1 MLRCVRQLLVRPVGQ
16 TEEVRASYAAP
27 SSPAA
32 PGPELPVS
40 LFVPA
45 NPQRAAD
52 QLQAYGQV
60 TRMPPYASTSLA
72 HSTPRPVAVGGNCYT
87 SGQTL
92 SKTSKTT
99 FLLFFQ
105 KKRIYGIYILQM
117 VRGKKLFVFANFAI
131 LPAQA
136 PCRYWVYLGCEEW
149 SRSL

>member
-1 MLRCVRQLLVRPVGQ
+1 MLRCVRQLLVRPLGQ

-87 SGQTL
+87 TRL
-92 SKTSKTT
+92 AKTCKTAVVP
-99 FLLFFQ
+99 FSAE
-105 KKRIYGIYILQM
+105 K
-117 VRGKKLFVFANFAI
+117 FVFGEKALIF
-131 LPAQA
+131 
-136 PCRYWVYLGCEEW
+136 RFEEKK
-149 SRSL
+149 

>member
-87 SGQTL
+87 TRL
-92 SKTSKTT
+92 AKTCKTAVVL
-99 FLLFFQ
+99 FSAEKLVFWGKALVFRFAKNMSFASLFFLQ
-105 KKRIYGIYILQM
+105 FCQPRPQILG
-117 VRGKKLFVFANFAI
+117 V
-131 LPAQA
+131 
-136 PCRYWVYLGCEEW
+136 LGLEGVE
-149 SRSL
+149 

>member
-1 MLRCVRQLLVRPVGQ
+1 MVRPAGQ
-16 TEEVRASYAAP
+16 TEERGASYAAP
-27 SSPAA
+27 SPAA
-32 PGPELPVS
+32 PGPAQLSCPYVS

-45 NPQRAAD
+45 NPQRAQTSCRHTGRSRVCLHMPQPLLRTPHPD
-52 QLQAYGQV
+52 QLLWVAIV
-60 TRMPPYASTSLA
+60 TP
-72 HSTPRPVAVGGNCYT
+72 AV

-117 VRGKKLFVFANFAI
+117 VIGKKLFVFANFAI

>member
-1 MLRCVRQLLVRPVGQ
+1 MLRCVRQLLVRPLGQ

-87 SGQTL
+87 TRLAKTCKTAVVLFSEYGNFEEVLLSDLVPLPGTSGQGG
-92 SKTSKTT
+92 
-99 FLLFFQ
+99 
-105 KKRIYGIYILQM
+105 KRGRSNIPPTPG
-117 VRGKKLFVFANFAI
+117 
-131 LPAQA
+131 LPPAF
-136 PCRYWVYLGCEEW
+136 RH
-149 SRSL
+149 

>member
-16 TEEVRASYAAP
+16 TEEVRASYAAL

-32 PGPELPVS
+32 PGPKLPVS

-72 HSTPRPVAVGGNCYT
+72 HSTPRPVAVGGNSYT
-87 SGQTL
+87 TRLAKKPAKQL
-92 SKTSKTT
+92 LCF
-99 FLLFFQ
+99 FLL
-105 KKRIYGIYILQM
+105 KNLCS
-117 VRGKKLFVFANFAI
+117 RGKSFNIQLCKEMSFASFSFFAI
-131 LPAQA
+131 LSAKPQI
-136 PCRYWVYLGCEEW
+136 LGVLGLEGVE
-149 SRSL
+149 

>member
-16 TEEVRASYAAP
+16 TEEVRASYAAL

-32 PGPELPVS
+32 PGPKLPVS

-72 HSTPRPVAVGGNCYT
+72 HSTPRPVAVGGNSYT
-87 SGQTL
+87 TRL
-92 SKTSKTT
+92 AKKTAKQPLCF
-99 FLLFFQ
+99 FLLKSLSLGGNALIFRFA
-105 KKRIYGIYILQM
+105 KK
-117 VRGKKLFVFANFAI
+117 
-131 LPAQA
+131 
-136 PCRYWVYLGCEEW
+136 
-149 SRSL
+149 